1 MGYRNER
8 FFQPLALPI
17 LQPHLLH
24 DVHATVSTTME
35 DRLLYVRALRGRRL
49 VRLLG
54 GDAGGR
60 GAGDAGMPR

>member
-1 MGYRNER
+1 
-8 FFQPLALPI
+8 
-17 LQPHLLH
+17 
-24 DVHATVSTTME
+24 ME